1 MNSAKH
7 LCPLVKKEHE
17 ECYFMK
23 MTSSNIQKTVLY
35 CVSDFKSCEIYKRLC
50 PDCQDGK

>member
-1 MNSAKH
+1 
-7 LCPLVKKEHE
+7 
-17 ECYFMK
+17 
-23 MTSSNIQKTVLY
+23 LY